1 MRSSIRLTPRDVKE
15 NFPKFFGRRVG
26 RLSRGAQIYPPHRH
40 GSAPRQCPWL
50 SHLAPVRSPVRL
62 ARWILPSHPAAL
74 RMAASRCLALTG
86 SGILILESEASKAPS
101 DFPWRENGKTVIRSR
116 EELHMT
122 HLAQP
127 FSRRKSPR
135 RPWEGCRMR
144 LCGAFNARYPVFPAI
159 QTALCPLGPG
169 CRACRKPGR
178 HVRPILALAEPR

>member
-74 RMAASRCLALTG
+74 RIAASRCLALTG

-116 EELHMT
+116 KKWLMT
-122 HLAQP
+122 HLTQP
-127 FSRRKSPR
+127 FSRRN
-135 RPWEGCRMR
+135 R
-144 LCGAFNARYPVFPAI
+144 LVAWARGAGRAAPARSNPA
-159 QTALCPLGPG
+159 TPFLPLT
-169 CRACRKPGR
+169 
-178 HVRPILALAEPR
+178 EPLLHLTCTPTWKC